1 MPVLPLARRPQ
12 TRQKS
17 AARQQYFLAREG
29 LLMLRYAA
37 DRRTLI
43 YMAVTTALLVVQW
56 SRDSFSPV
64 LFIACL
70 CMAVSVAVIAHNHNH
85 LTIWKSK
92 TLNALTDYWL
102 TLFYGFPAFGW
113 IPTHN
118 KNHHKFNNRDG
129 DYTITYRYTE
139 NTNLFTL
146 LTYPTVSGF
155 HQQKPIRKYLQKQH
169 RINRSRFWFC
179 ISQYVLLVSFLLAAF
194 VIDWKKA
201 LLYIFIPQ
209 QVSLFSVLIFNYVQ
223 HVHADEESP
232 INHSRNVVGPVMNW
246 FLFNNGLH
254 TVHHDNP
261 GMHWSQAPAAH
272 AKIADQIDPRLNER
286 SFWWFIIRVYLLG
299 PFSRKA
305 RSSSMRLERI
315 AAQRPA

>member
-118 KNHHKFNNRDG
+118 QNHHKFNNRDG

-146 LTYPTVSGF
+146 LTYPTVSAF
-155 HQQKPIRKYLQKQH
+155 HQQKPIREYLKKQY
-169 RINRSRFWFC
+169 RINRRRFWFC
-179 ISQYVLLVSFLLAAF
+179 ISQYVLLVSFLVAAF

-209 QVSLFSVLIFNYVQ
+209 QVSLFVVLIFNYVQ

-261 GMHWSQAPAAH
+261 GMHWSQAPEAH
-272 AKIADQIDPRLNER
+272 AKIADQIDPRLNEQ
-286 SFWWFIIRVYLLG
+286 SFWWFLIRVYVLG
-299 PFSRKA
+299 LFSAKA

-315 AAQRPA
+315 NA

>member
-1 MPVLPLARRPQ
+1 VPVLPLARRPQ

-118 KNHHKFNNRDG
+118 QNHHKFNNRDG

-146 LTYPTVSGF
+146 LTYPTVSAF
-155 HQQKPIRKYLQKQH
+155 HQQKPIREYLKKQY
-169 RINRSRFWFC
+169 RINRRRFWFC
-179 ISQYVLLVSFLLAAF
+179 ISQYVLLVSFLVAAF

-209 QVSLFSVLIFNYVQ
+209 QVSLFVVLIFNYVQ

-261 GMHWSQAPAAH
+261 GMHWSQAPEAH
-272 AKIADQIDPRLNER
+272 AKIADQIDPRLNEQ
-286 SFWWFIIRVYLLG
+286 SFWWFLIRVYVLG
-299 PFSRKA
+299 LFSAKA

-315 AAQRPA
+315 NA